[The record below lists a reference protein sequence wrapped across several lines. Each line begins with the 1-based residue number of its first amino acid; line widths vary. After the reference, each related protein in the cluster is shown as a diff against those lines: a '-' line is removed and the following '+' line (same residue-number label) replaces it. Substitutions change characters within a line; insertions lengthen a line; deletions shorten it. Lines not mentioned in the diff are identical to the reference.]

1 MNLIEDVE
9 IACPQCGEPFAIQ
22 VDTEAGDY
30 TTIEDC
36 AVCCRPMTIS
46 IRCRPGEVIAV
57 DVDAA

>member
-22 VDTEAGDY
+22 VDTGGGDY
-30 TTIEDC
+30 ATIEDC

-46 IRCRPGEVIAV
+46 IRCRPGEVTAV
-57 DVDAA
+57 EVDAA